1 MREIYSYLLCCSIC
15 FLFGVV
21 PAMAQSSPVTA
32 LPYFCSFEDDA
43 ENAGWVLN
51 PGNSSIINNPKFLNK
66 WTIGTAAKRQGYKG
80 LYICQNNDATAAM
93 YAEKACFTYAYRE
106 FRLPAGDYD
115 LAFSWRCLGEFNAD
129 EITAYWM
136 PVSVQTNGG
145 MTASE
150 PGAVRPYRL
159 QLSTGVKGDS
169 LRGSSAWKYANGT
182 LRVTNA
188 NTAYKLVFLWRNN
201 ADRTY
206 NPGGCIDN
214 VQIAK
219 KPLAS
224 DCNQIP
230 KNLSVANSGG
240 TLRITWD
247 AVRGNTY
254 DVLYWLEGAGTVD
267 SVSGL
272 TANSCSIPIADM
284 NTGLYTVWVR
294 SVCPDG
300 TNSLYAEYS
309 GIKVVGKTSQVA
321 SACPEI
327 SLTPTSFTQEGMKVV
342 ELACS
347 ESGDYL
353 LKATAV
359 GSGGSIAGYMV
370 EEIPYAPPFP
380 FNAGTP
386 FKSPTGEWKDDE
398 WSEIVQLPFSFCFF
412 DGVYRQAQVGANGI
426 ITFDTSHE
434 PRVGG
439 GCKWDLKGEQ
449 DIPNP
454 QFIYKNSIFGVYE
467 DAHMK
472 EVQNDGGI
480 YFGVL
485 GEYPCRTFTASWYNA
500 PSYSCLWLKNTY
512 QIVLYE
518 GTNVIDVYVKQR
530 LRCDSWNEGIGIIGL
545 INSDGSDGVA
555 APGRNRSD
563 QWEVEESAPEA
574 WRFIPLTTPVY
585 DITWYHGEGFDGP
598 VIGKNDSIWLTHSGK
613 AQDTVTVR
621 MQFSACNGDYFDLA
635 DTAIV
640 QFPVV
645 DSLPVVEA
653 NICEGETYQDNYIK
667 TDQIGY
673 HEVVLKSH
681 AGCDSLVY
689 RLQLS
694 ELETIKDTIDTMICF
709 GDTLHWGTFACSK
722 TGTYTYKE
730 RYKQGCDSLVQT
742 INLTV
747 LPKINYTLTAT
758 DAYNGVNSG
767 SIVLQ
772 MQDPAYYYTL
782 NGVQN
787 APLTGL
793 SAGTYEVVVYNQLGC
808 ASEARIVTITTE
820 CLEAD
825 LLLPLEM
832 ICADA
837 PNFVVPFSKTAGN
850 VSSYSLVFSD
860 DAKKAGFKDLL
871 QQQVGLQYGQSGN
884 VDIMVGLPANVR
896 PGYYAAV
903 LTLHDLNCGDKQ
915 YPFDFSVF
923 YPSSLIAQKWDD
935 VLGVLKTMGYK
946 YSAYQWLKNNFPVEG
961 ATGSY
966 YYLGEDETFQPGDM
980 YQVLLTRVGEKVAVP
995 TCPFYPVTNS
1005 LLPSKP
1011 VVKQESTSFT
1021 VEAPEVQ
1028 EAVVTVYNAMGLI
1041 VMKSAMQNGIVSFP
1055 KPAQSGIYLI
1065 EIQPQN
1071 GDPKLAFRVM
1081 ITN

>member
-1 MREIYSYLLCCSIC
+1 MRKIYLCLLYCSVC
-15 FLFGVV
+15 LLFGVLPV
-21 PAMAQSSPVTA
+21 VAQTSPVTA
-32 LPYFCSFEDDA
+32 VPYFCGFEDPQ
-43 ENAGWVLN
+43 ENAAWVLN
-51 PGNSSIINNPKFLNK
+51 PGTPSIINHANFVNK
-66 WTIGTAAKRQGYKG
+66 WTIGTAAKKQGYHG
-80 LYICQNNDATAAM
+80 LYICQNDDATEAM

-106 FRLPAGDYD
+106 FRLPAGEYD

-136 PVSVQTNGG
+136 PASVRTNGG
-145 MTASE
+145 VVGNE
-150 PGAVRPYRL
+150 PAAVRPYKL
-159 QLSTGVKGDS
+159 TLSTGARGDS
-169 LRGSSAWKYANGT
+169 LRGSSAWKYAQGT
-182 LRVTNA
+182 VRVTNP
-188 NTAYKLVFLWRNN
+188 NTTYKLVFLWRNN

-230 KNLSVANSGG
+230 KNVSATSNVG

-272 TANSCSIPIADM
+272 TTNSCSIPIADM

-300 TNSLYAEYS
+300 TNSLYAELS
-309 GIKVVGKTSQVA
+309 GIKVVGKTSKVA

-327 SLTPTSFTQEGMKVV
+327 SLTPTAFTPEGMKVV

-359 GSGGSIAGYMV
+359 GSGGSIAGYEV

-386 FKSPTGEWKDDE
+386 FKGPDGKWKDDV

-412 DGVYRQAQVGANGI
+412 DGVYRQVQVGANGI

-434 PRVGG
+434 PGG
-439 GCKWDLKGEQ
+439 FCDYHLTKQQ

-467 DAHMK
+467 DAHMGML
-472 EVQNDGGI
+472 EGDGGI

-500 PSYSCLWLKNTY
+500 PSFSCLSLKNTY

-530 LRCDSWNEGIGIIGL
+530 LRCDSWEDGIGIIGL

-555 APGRNRSD
+555 APGRNKSD
-563 QWEVEESAPEA
+563 KWEVEESVSEA
-574 WRFIPLTTPVY
+574 WRFIPLTTPTY
-585 DITWYHGEGFDGP
+585 DITWYHGAGFDGP
-598 VIGKNDSIWLTHSGK
+598 VIGKNDSIWLTHPGK
-613 AQDTVTVR
+613 TQDTVTVR

-653 NICEGETYQDNYIK
+653 YICEGETYHDKYIT
-667 TDQIGY
+667 TDQDGY
-673 HEVVLKSH
+673 HEVVLKSQL
-681 AGCDSLVY
+681 GCDSVVY
-689 RLQLS
+689 RLQLRK
-694 ELETIKDTIDTMICF
+694 LEALQQTIDTTLCF
-709 GDTLHWGTFACSK
+709 GDTLRLGTAAYTK
-722 TGTYTYKE
+722 TGTYTYTQ
-730 RYKQGCDSLVQT
+730 RYKQGCDSLVQN

-758 DAYNGVNSG
+758 DAYNGPNSG
-767 SIVLQ
+767 SIALQ
-772 MQDPAYYYTL
+772 MQDPSCYYTL

-793 SAGTYEVVVYNQLGC
+793 SAGTYEVIVYNRLGC
-808 ASEARIVTITTE
+808 SSEAQTVTITTE

-850 VSSYSLVFSD
+850 VSSYSLLFSE
-860 DAKKAGFKDLL
+860 DARRAGFKDLL
-871 QQQVGLQYGQSGN
+871 QQQTNLQYGQSGN
-884 VDIMVGLPANVR
+884 VDVVVSLPANVR
-896 PGYYAAV
+896 PGYYSAV

-923 YPSSLIAQKWDD
+923 YPSSVIAQKWDD

-946 YSAYQWLKNNFPVEG
+946 YSAYQWLKNNSPVEG
-961 ATGSY
+961 ATDSY

-1005 LLPSKP
+1005 SSPARP
-1011 VVKQESTSFT
+1011 AVKQDATSFV
-1021 VEAPEVQ
+1021 VEAPDVQ
-1028 EAVVTVYNAMGLI
+1028 EAVVTVYNAMGLV
-1041 VMKSAMQNGIVSFP
+1041 VMKSQMNNGIVSFP

-1065 EIQPQN
+1065 EIQPKN
-1071 GDPKLAFRVM
+1071 GGSKLAFRVM
-1081 ITN
+1081 IRN